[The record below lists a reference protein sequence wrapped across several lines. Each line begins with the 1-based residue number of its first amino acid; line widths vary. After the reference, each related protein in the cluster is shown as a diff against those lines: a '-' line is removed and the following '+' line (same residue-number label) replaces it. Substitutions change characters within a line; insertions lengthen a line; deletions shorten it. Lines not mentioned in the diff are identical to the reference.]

1 MSWLQ
6 VRLAIQP
13 EQAEHWEDTL
23 FELGAISVTFMDAED
38 QPIYEPELGTTPLWA
53 HTHLSALFEGEVDAE
68 TLRQHLQLVGGEQTP
83 EMDMETINDQDW
95 ERNWM
100 VNFQPMKFGQRLWI
114 IPSWHT
120 PPEPDAVN
128 VILDPGL
135 AFGTG
140 THPTTALCLAWLE
153 EQELTGNQVLDFGCG
168 SGILAITAKLLG
180 AAQVTGTDIDPQAIE
195 ATRDNANRN
204 NVSAEDLQL
213 YLPQDMPRQE
223 FDVVVANILA
233 EPLVELAPLL
243 TQYTRPG
250 GRIALSGILTAQGQ
264 EVRDAYSTAF
274 ELAPTIEKE
283 GWVCITG
290 VRR

>member
-233 EPLVELAPLL
+233 EPLVELAP
-243 TQYTRPG
+243 
-250 GRIALSGILTAQGQ
+250 S
-264 EVRDAYSTAF
+264 
-274 ELAPTIEKE
+274 
-283 GWVCITG
+283 
-290 VRR
+290 